1 VGVLRWL
8 INLNVALSRR
18 FDSQNLSE
26 YGAQVEY
33 LRIVTLLFSV
43 PDVGSVLDVAA
54 GGHWHFPSYY
64 KTAYGLHVTGIDID
78 EENLKVN
85 RDLDGFVVGD
95 VCSGGL
101 LGPGNYDLLTCYSG
115 IEHFPDVESFLG
127 SAFAS
132 LRGGGALVAQFPSSL
147 APFAILNRLLPQ
159 ELKRYLIRKLSPAKT
174 DEIGYPAVY
183 DRCKYSSFKASA
195 ERCGFEVEY
204 YLPTYMSSSYFY
216 PFFPAIIAS
225 QALDYLRL
233 IFGTRNMASYN
244 LFLLRRSGKHFQMK
258 WSWHPL

>member
-1 VGVLRWL
+1 MGRLRRL
-8 INLNVALSRR
+8 IDLNVALSRR
-18 FDSQNLSE
+18 FDAQNLSE

-33 LRIVTLLFSV
+33 LRIVTLLFSG
-43 PDVGSVLDVAA
+43 PDVGRVLDVAA
-54 GGHWHFPSYY
+54 GGNWHFPSDY
-64 KTAYGLHVTGIDID
+64 KAAYGLHVTGIDID

-95 VCSGGL
+95 VCGGGP
-101 LGPGNYDLLTCYSG
+101 LGQGNYDLLTCYSG
-115 IEHFPDVESFLG
+115 IEHFPDVEGFLR

-132 LRGGGALVAQFPSSL
+132 LRNGGALVAQFPSSL
-147 APFAILNRLLPQ
+147 APFAILNRLLP
-159 ELKRYLIRKLSPAKT
+159 EEVKRYLIRKLSPSKVG
-174 DEIGYPAVY
+174 EIGYPAVY
-183 DRCKYSSFKASA
+183 DRCRYSAFKASA

-216 PFFPAIIAS
+216 PFFPAFIAS

-244 LFLLRRSGKHFQMK
+244 LFVLRRPGEHFQIK